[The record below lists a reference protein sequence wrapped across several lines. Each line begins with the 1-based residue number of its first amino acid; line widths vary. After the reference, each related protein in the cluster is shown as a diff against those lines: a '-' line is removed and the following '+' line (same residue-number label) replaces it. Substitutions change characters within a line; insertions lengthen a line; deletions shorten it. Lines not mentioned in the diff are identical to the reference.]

1 MDQCWAGDN
10 INRCWNCVPQE
21 VDGLADAAQ
30 GATSGATSSLGGAGP
45 PRRRP
50 APAVGAQAAYE
61 RGGAIV
67 GFDGAEFSVDGHP
80 YLSFAAG
87 ATLLLRPTIDDVDG
101 WAYGAVDAGADGWAY
116 EAVGL
121 WGWLPRCFFK
131 AYNSERESP
140 PPPLCNRVAKCIW
153 NSGGAPCRCDE

>member
-1 MDQCWAGDN
+1 M
-10 INRCWNCVPQE
+10 
-21 VDGLADAAQ
+21 
-30 GATSGATSSLGGAGP
+30 
-45 PRRRP
+45 
-50 APAVGAQAAYE
+50 
-61 RGGAIV
+61 
-67 GFDGAEFSVDGHP
+67 GFDGAEFSVDWHP

-87 ATLLLRPTIDDVDG
+87 ATLLLWPTIDDADG

-153 NSGGAPCRCDE
+153 NSDGAPCRCNQWPQWIREHGIPSSRAVALPPGDHFAGNVGLAPLGAAMLFAQRHHGVLLPALWDSQ